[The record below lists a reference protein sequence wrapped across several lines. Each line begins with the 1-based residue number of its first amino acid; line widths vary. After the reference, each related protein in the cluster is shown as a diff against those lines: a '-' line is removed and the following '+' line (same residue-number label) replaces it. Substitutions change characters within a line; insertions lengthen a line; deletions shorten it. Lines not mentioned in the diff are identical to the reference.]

1 MRLRSLMPKDLFRL
15 NAPSRPFAEVR
26 GELLPFCHVENDRF
40 AMPSMST
47 LLSKR
52 VICTTVLD
60 ASILLRSRITNHD
73 LSTLEIYV
81 SGSIHPNNPPPLA
94 KPHFGYLLVDEAAQ
108 ATEADIA
115 CALNVVA
122 TDDTRCH
129 RAHVTVCGDARQ
141 LGPHIVSE
149 EARNQDFDVSLLERL
164 MDRPVYA
171 EHPFTRRNRA
181 RNPEERWDIRTTP
194 FVDLVRNYRSAPE
207 ILWLPSTLV
216 RSRAQTETRCPR
228 TDARSL
234 SVLCR
239 NPRSLRCPKCAAKV
253 CSNVST

>member
-171 EHPFTRRNRA
+171 EHPFARRNRA
-181 RNPEERWDIRTTP
+181 KHPEERWDVRTTP

-216 RSRAQTETRCPR
+216 RSRAQTGKSC
-228 TDARSL
+228 TD
-234 SVLCR
+234 
-239 NPRSLRCPKCAAKV
+239 
-253 CSNVST
+253 